1 MTKSNI
7 TAETIKELRNSTG
20 AGIMDCK
27 RALQEADGNLKKAAD
42 VLQKQGFAKAEK
54 RSQREVKTAWST
66 YIYIP
71 VVVSAPWSR

>member
-1 MTKSNI
+1 MTNSNI

-27 RALQEADGNLKKAAD
+27 RALQEADGDLKKAAD

-54 RSQREVKTAWST
+54 RAQREA
-66 YIYIP
+66 
-71 VVVSAPWSR
+71 R